1 MKLNS
6 ISVVLNGI
14 IAFQTLKKKESEVF
28 NELNMLKKRMMT
40 DGKRKCWQV
49 FIFNKKR
56 WNYHTIFCSHIY
68 GWKILGNENLLFFK
82 C

>member
-1 MKLNS
+1 MNGNKLKRDIISCYPLIHTCNMKLNS

-56 WNYHTIFCSHIY
+56 
-68 GWKILGNENLLFFK
+68 
-82 C
+82 